1 MRKITF
7 HLLFSLLATSLML
20 PTAWAAGEVNITPN
34 MANVDIVYQGKKIR
48 IERNQNQDFKLT
60 NSFSKTSRKCPP
72 FCIQPTKVAPGVET
86 VSEIDLLYFLMTR
99 VKDKTG
105 LLIDARV
112 ESFYT
117 KGTIPGSVNIPFT
130 TFTKDTTDPD
140 LAAALKKIGV
150 KESGLGDWDFTN
162 AKPLI
167 LWCNGPWCGQSPRAI
182 KGLLALGYPASLLYY
197 YRGGMQMWQILGFT
211 TVPGK

>member
-1 MRKITF
+1 MRKTTVQT
-7 HLLFSLLATSLML
+7 LFGLLAASLML
-20 PTAWAAGEVNITPN
+20 PSAWAAGEVNITPN
-34 MANVDIVYQGKKIR
+34 MANVDIVYQSKKIR

-130 TFTKDTTDPD
+130 TFTKETTDPA
-140 LAAALKKIGV
+140 LAAALKQIGV
-150 KESGLGDWDFTN
+150 KESGLGEWDFTN

-182 KGLLALGYPASLLYY
+182 KGLLALGYPASLLHY
-197 YRGGMQMWQILGFT
+197 YRGGMQMWQILGLT

>member
-1 MRKITF
+1 MRKTIF
-7 HLLFSLLATSLML
+7 HTLLGLLAATFIL
-20 PTAWAAGEVNITPN
+20 PAAWAAGEVNITPN

-48 IERNQNQDFKLT
+48 IERNQNQDYKLT

-72 FCIQPTKVAPGVET
+72 FCIQPTKVAPDVET

-130 TFTKDTTDPD
+130 TFTKETTDPA
-140 LAAALKKIGV
+140 LAAALKQIGV
-150 KESGLGDWDFTN
+150 KESGLGDLDFTN

-182 KGLLALGYPASLLYY
+182 KGLLALGYPPSLLYY
-197 YRGGMQMWQILGFT
+197 YHGGMQMWQILGFT

>member
-1 MRKITF
+1 MRKITVHTLF
-7 HLLFSLLATSLML
+7 GLLTASLML
-20 PTAWAAGEVNITPN
+20 TSAWAAGAVNITPN
-34 MANVDIVYQGKKIR
+34 MANVDIVYHGKKIR
-48 IERNQNQDFKLT
+48 IERNQNQDNKLV

-72 FCIQPTKVAPGVET
+72 FCIQPTKVAPGVDT

-112 ESFYT
+112 ESFYE

-130 TFTKDTTDPD
+130 TFTKDVTDPA
-140 LAAALKKIGV
+140 LAAALKQIGV

-182 KGLLALGYPASLLYY
+182 KGLLALGYPPSLLYY
-197 YRGGMQMWQILGFT
+197 YRGGMQMWQILGLT

>member
-1 MRKITF
+1 MRKTTVQT
-7 HLLFSLLATSLML
+7 LFGLLAASMML
-20 PTAWAAGEVNITPN
+20 PSAWAAGEVNITPN

-48 IERNQNQDFKLT
+48 IERNQNQDNKLA

-72 FCIQPTKVAPGVET
+72 FCVQPTKVAPGVDT
-86 VSEIDLLYFLMTR
+86 VSEIDVLYFLMTR

-105 LLIDARV
+105 MLIDARV

-130 TFTKDTTDPD
+130 TFTKETTDPA
-140 LAAALKKIGV
+140 LAAALKQIGV
-150 KESGLGDWDFTN
+150 KESGLGDWNFTN

-182 KGLLALGYPASLLYY
+182 KGLLALGYPASLLHY
-197 YRGGMQMWQILGFT
+197 YRGGMQMWQVLGLT